1 MPLWFFF
8 FIYICIHINTH
19 MHIQS
24 IHTHVN
30 NIYIF
35 FYIHALTNTYIHSP
49 RHIYTCKMVYIYR
62 LLKKKKKPIW
72 WYMRIHVIYARI
84 CIDEHVYVYIY
95 IRNKDL
101 SPTIFVIFL
110 LIKDKE
116 IAKDVLK
123 EGLLLKRYVIT
134 LSQ

>member
-1 MPLWFFF
+1 
-8 FIYICIHINTH
+8 
-19 MHIQS
+19 
-24 IHTHVN
+24 
-30 NIYIF
+30 
-35 FYIHALTNTYIHSP
+35 
-49 RHIYTCKMVYIYR
+49 
-62 LLKKKKKPIW
+62 
-72 WYMRIHVIYARI
+72 MRIHVIYARI
-84 CIDEHVYVYIY
+84 CIDEHVYVYMY

-101 SPTIFVIFL
+101 SPTHVGIFVIFL